1 MYCIVSLS
9 QRDER
14 SLVKLKSVADMSP
27 TMRATRNRILEG
39 ASNVMRERG
48 IEATTVENILRASEV
63 SRRTFYQ
70 YFSSKADLLG
80 VIYDDSA
87 MRLVSRMRATI
98 GGEEMSGKVS
108 TTVDAYLQYQREG
121 GSLVIALQAEATRPE
136 SQLRIRREKTLDTVV
151 AMIHKSV
158 YSALS
163 LSIDPL
169 AYRALLMAIDGMVID
184 LQRVGS
190 FTQRDSD
197 RVRIIAIVLFS
208 QLLSAGRELPIPD
221 YLVQGAKN

>member
-1 MYCIVSLS
+1 VYSFPFS
-9 QRDER
+9 GDER

-27 TMRATRNRILEG
+27 TMRATRNRILDG
-39 ASNVMRERG
+39 ASNVMRAKG
-48 IEATTVENILRASEV
+48 IEATTVEDILRSSEV

-87 MRLVSRMRATI
+87 MRLVSRMKEST
-98 GGEEMSGKVS
+98 GGEEMSGKVAN
-108 TTVDAYLQYQREG
+108 TVDAYLQYQREG

-136 SQLRIRREKTLDTVV
+136 SQLRIRREKTLDAVV

-169 AYRALLMAIDGMVID
+169 AYRALLIAIDGMVID

-190 FTQRDSD
+190 FTQRDSE